1 MPKIQQLSPHV
12 ADLIAAGEVVERPA
26 SAAKELVENAIDA
39 GARNVTVEL
48 QNGGMTFLRV
58 TDDGC
63 GIPADEAE
71 TAFLRHATSK
81 LRQAADLEA
90 IHTLG
95 FRGEALAAISSVSRI
110 DLLTK
115 TADAPFGLSL
125 HLEAGK
131 VTQREEAG
139 CPDGTTIIVR
149 DLFFNTPARMKFMK
163 RDTVEGS
170 ALLDTVRRLAVA
182 HPEVSFRVLREGE
195 ELLHTSGDG
204 QLLGA
209 VYAVLGRQTAKDMIA
224 VDSHWEKIAL
234 TGFVTKPTATR
245 GNRSGQLFFV
255 NGRFVR
261 SKTLMAAL
269 EEAYRNRM
277 MVGRFPACVLHLHI
291 PEHLV
296 DVNVHPAKTEVKFL
310 NEREVF
316 DCVRYGVQGALD
328 GDAGRVELKLNSG
341 HTAAPRQDFYRTM
354 TAEEYREFSKAA
366 QNAPRVQP
374 SAAALNSLK
383 SPSRFEP
390 TKTAP
395 ELTNRSVGDDA
406 HIVPPAGISH
416 SPVPAVT
423 DTPAEFA
430 NHSVGD
436 DAHIAPSAG
445 ISHSPVPAATDTPA
459 EPANHSV
466 GDDAH
471 IAPPAGISHFP
482 VPAVTDTPAE
492 PANHSVGDDA
502 HIVPPADAPHPPAS
516 DQAEPL
522 DQTALPLPEQT
533 WRLVGEAFDTYLIVE
548 QGAELLLIDKHAAHE
563 RILFEKLRARTE
575 PVLPQLLLQP
585 IICTPEREETAVL
598 LENSALLAEFGY
610 DYTDLGGALA
620 IRQIPAELDSAE
632 AASSLTALAG
642 ELLAGK
648 QLAPEALRDNLLHTV
663 ACKAA
668 IKGSRHTDEAEKRA
682 LVAEVLSRSDIQYCP
697 HGRPVCIRLTRGQLE
712 RQFKRG

>member
-406 HIVPPAGISH
+406 HIAPPAGISH
-416 SPVPAVT
+416 SPA
-423 DTPAEFA
+423 
-430 NHSVGD
+430 
-436 DAHIAPSAG
+436 
-445 ISHSPVPAATDTPA
+445 
-459 EPANHSV
+459 
-466 GDDAH
+466 
-471 IAPPAGISHFP
+471 
-482 VPAVTDTPAE
+482 PAVTDTPAE

-502 HIVPPADAPHPPAS
+502 HIVPSAGISHSPVPAVTDTPAEPANHSVGNDAHIAPPADAPHPPVS

-585 IICTPEREETAVL
+585 IVCTPEREETAVL

-620 IRQIPAELDSAE
+620 IRQIPAELDPAE

-697 HGRPVCIRLTRGQLE
+697 HGRPVCIRLTRSQLE